1 MSYILD
7 ALRRADAE
15 RERGSVPDLRAQPL
29 GAASSQEVPRAP
41 PWPWIAA
48 LLAALLIGALAWYL
62 AAPDEPPIALP
73 PNVAALPAAPAPATA
88 AAHARPAEPSSA
100 SRPSVT
106 VVATAPPRAASAA
119 AKPEAGAASAG
130 ERIVAQADLPPDI
143 RRQLPALAIGGSMG
157 YFDSLVEV
165 GFLVL
170 EDRHLPHARVAMVN
184 GQLFHEDETLAPE
197 VTLEKIKLKSAV
209 LRFRNYRFEVSY

>member
-29 GAASSQEVPRAP
+29 GAALSQEVPRAP

-73 PNVAALPAAPAPATA
+73 PNVAALPAAPAPASSA
-88 AAHARPAEPSSA
+88 AAPARPAEPPA

-143 RRQLPALAIGGSMG
+143 RRQLPALAIGGSM
-157 YFDSLVEV
+157 YSENAANRMLI
-165 GFLVL
+165 
-170 EDRHLPHARVAMVN
+170 VN
-184 GQLFHEDETLAPE
+184 GQLFHEDEKLAPE